1 MHQPRR
7 RLAPHEEADVD
18 SDEEVLGPIDF
29 LAVEFPAGRMTGEG
43 FDLLFGLCQQGTIR
57 VLDLAFVAKGA
68 DGSVRRVALRDVEHG
83 SDIDPT
89 IWDGASSGLLDES
102 DINEVAGAIEP
113 GSLGGILV
121 YENSWAVPLISA
133 IDRNG
138 DKMVGHG
145 RIVVDDLL
153 EQLDATEPT

>member
-1 MHQPRR
+1 MAQ
-7 RLAPHEEADVD
+7 
-18 SDEEVLGPIDF
+18 DEDILGPVDF

-43 FDLLFGLCQQGTIR
+43 FDLLYDLSRREIIR
-57 VLDLAFVAKGA
+57 VLDLAFVAKAA

-89 IWDGASSGLLDES
+89 RWDGASSGLLDES
-102 DINEVAGAIEP
+102 DIEEVASAIGV

-121 YENSWAVPLISA
+121 YENTWAVPLMA
-133 IDRNG
+133 AVDRNG
-138 DKMVGHG
+138 DRIVGHG
-145 RIVVDDLL
+145 RIGADDLV